1 MEMVVISEIWE
12 ALIQVILKG
21 WLQSFITFSVLYV
34 IKRYIFA
41 RCGCEKVISKD
52 EDDKLNQDV
61 QDVNKAE
68 AEEGGGPGGI
78 DIEMDRSVSHTEP
91 LLENNNSGSSSG
103 STREQRRALRKRYR
117 QHTKPYRCCKSDP
130 KVVQR
135 YKKKAVVV
143 VAVKIA
149 RKAVERNKKA
159 VEIAQGT
166 YQATILERVEKK
178 CLAVF
183 PCCKCCRTFCCDGE
197 EIEWWKLKPK
207 LNKKGG
213 VASIGADDENQVV
226 EFLRGA
232 PFGSKDLVNRALE
245 EVKKG
250 TMKPA
255 QYAIITK
262 ALLRAAERA
271 QVRKNLTRITEVE
284 EKDGRS
290 DGRNGRRN
298 VGTRRSN
305 SLVKKIKRK
314 EEVVEKKS
322 TNTKMK
328 TNNSIGNQKET
339 AKKKAVDRNRNKA
352 KKREANRI
360 LTNVFKSSKYVVGA
374 SKK

>member
-103 STREQRRALRKRYR
+103 SSSGSTREQRRALRKRFR

-166 YQATILERVEKK
+166 
-178 CLAVF
+178 
-183 PCCKCCRTFCCDGE
+183 
-197 EIEWWKLKPK
+197 
-207 LNKKGG
+207 
-213 VASIGADDENQVV
+213 
-226 EFLRGA
+226 
-232 PFGSKDLVNRALE
+232 
-245 EVKKG
+245 
-250 TMKPA
+250 
-255 QYAIITK
+255 
-262 ALLRAAERA
+262 
-271 QVRKNLTRITEVE
+271 
-284 EKDGRS
+284 
-290 DGRNGRRN
+290 
-298 VGTRRSN
+298 
-305 SLVKKIKRK
+305 
-314 EEVVEKKS
+314 
-322 TNTKMK
+322 
-328 TNNSIGNQKET
+328 
-339 AKKKAVDRNRNKA
+339 
-352 KKREANRI
+352 
-360 LTNVFKSSKYVVGA
+360 
-374 SKK
+374 

>member
-1 MEMVVISEIWE
+1 M
-12 ALIQVILKG
+12 
-21 WLQSFITFSVLYV
+21 
-34 IKRYIFA
+34 
-41 RCGCEKVISKD
+41 
-52 EDDKLNQDV
+52 
-61 QDVNKAE
+61 
-68 AEEGGGPGGI
+68 
-78 DIEMDRSVSHTEP
+78 
-91 LLENNNSGSSSG
+91 
-103 STREQRRALRKRYR
+103 
-117 QHTKPYRCCKSDP
+117 
-130 KVVQR
+130 
-135 YKKKAVVV
+135 
-143 VAVKIA
+143 
-149 RKAVERNKKA
+149 
-159 VEIAQGT
+159 
-166 YQATILERVEKK
+166 
-178 CLAVF
+178 
-183 PCCKCCRTFCCDGE
+183 
-197 EIEWWKLKPK
+197 
-207 LNKKGG
+207 
-213 VASIGADDENQVV
+213 
-226 EFLRGA
+226 
-232 PFGSKDLVNRALE
+232 NRALE

-250 TMKPA
+250 KMAPA

-322 TNTKMK
+322 TNIKMK